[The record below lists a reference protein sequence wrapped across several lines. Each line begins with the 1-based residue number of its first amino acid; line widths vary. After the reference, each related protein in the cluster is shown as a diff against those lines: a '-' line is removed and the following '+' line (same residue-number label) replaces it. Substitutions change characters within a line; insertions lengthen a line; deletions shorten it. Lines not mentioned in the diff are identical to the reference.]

1 MTKSKKKYVMC
12 QIVVGNGARI
22 YWECC
27 NFDKEKASVRR
38 YYLSEDLKEVRDK
51 LYAYLRE
58 SNKKHV

>member
-1 MTKSKKKYVMC
+1 MC